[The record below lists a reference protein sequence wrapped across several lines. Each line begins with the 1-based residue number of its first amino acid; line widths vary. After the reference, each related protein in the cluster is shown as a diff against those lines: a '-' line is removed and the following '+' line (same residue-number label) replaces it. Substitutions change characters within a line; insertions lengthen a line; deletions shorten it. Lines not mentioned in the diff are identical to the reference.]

1 MSLRVPTRLAGGA
14 VSLTLA
20 FLVLPAPP
28 GRSASSGGE
37 WPGWRGPNRD
47 GVARETGLLA
57 EWKAGGPPLVWKATG
72 AGTGFSSVAVS
83 GGRIFTLGD
92 RDGAQQVIALTE
104 EDGKL
109 QWMAKLGSPW
119 QDEMGG
125 PRGTP
130 TVSEGLVYA
139 VGTEGDVVALE
150 ASTGKERWRRSLVR
164 DFGGSMMSMWKFSE
178 SPLVDGD
185 HLVVTPGARD
195 AALVALDK
203 KTGKEIWRAAVPD
216 LGPNGKD
223 GAGYSSVVISKA
235 VGVKQYVQLLGRG
248 LVGIRAED
256 GKFLWGY
263 NKVANGVANISTPVV
278 LANWVFASTGYQTGS
293 AFVEL
298 SKAGDGIQAKE
309 VYFLDS
315 KTFQNHHGGFVLVGN
330 QVYGGHGQSKGF
342 PICVEFTTGKV
353 LWGGDIRNAGSGSA
367 AVAYADGNLYF
378 RYQNG
383 VVVLIR
389 ATPEGYQE
397 KGSFTIPDVKAPSW
411 SHPVIAAGRLYLREQ
426 DALYAYDVKAR

>member
-1 MSLRVPTRLAGGA
+1 MSGRVPTHLRKGVL
-14 VSLTLA
+14 SLTLA
-20 FLVLPAPP
+20 FLVLETAP
-28 GRSASSGGE
+28 GQAAATGGE

-47 GVARETGLLA
+47 GVARETGLLPA
-57 EWKAGGPPLVWKATG
+57 WKAGGPPLAWKASG

-92 RDGAQQVIALTE
+92 RNGAQQVIALNE
-104 EDGKL
+104 ADGKAL
-109 QWMAKLGSPW
+109 WTARLGAPW
-119 QDEMGG
+119 KDEMGG

-130 TVSEGLVYA
+130 SVSDDLVYA
-139 VGTEGDVVALE
+139 VGTEGDVVAVE
-150 ASTGKERWRRSLVR
+150 TATGKERWRRSLVR

-185 HLVVTPGARD
+185 RLIVTPGARD

-203 KTGKEIWRAAVPD
+203 KTGREVWRAAVPD
-216 LGPNGKD
+216 LGPKGKD

-235 VGVKQYVQLLGRG
+235 AGVKQYVQLLGRG
-248 LVGIRAED
+248 LVGIRADD

-263 NKVANGVANISTPVV
+263 NKVANDVANIPTPVV

-309 VYFLDS
+309 LYFLDA
-315 KTFQNHHGGFVLVGN
+315 KTFQNHHGGFILVGN
-330 QVYGGHGQSKGF
+330 QVYGGNGQGKGF

-397 KGSFTIPDVKAPSW
+397 KGSFTIPDVKDPSW
-411 SHPVIAAGRLYLREQ
+411 SHPVIAGGRLYLREQ
-426 DALYAYDVKAR
+426 DALYAYDVKAK